1 MCFWCVNVLLLLFV
15 CVIVSFL
22 EDKVKYVVAT
32 WGRKN
37 AALSSKC
44 TEFQTAEF
52 HNYTVKG

>member
-1 MCFWCVNVLLLLFV
+1 MLFV

-22 EDKVKYVVAT
+22 EDKVKCVVAT